1 MIADEEQEEKA
12 YAEIF
17 QAHSGDMTAVDFR
30 RDWEDAGVTGERAE
44 ELLTLL
50 TGQELDFFQ
59 GYMMQANGAPN
70 MENVVGSWNPANLFR
85 GSWRGEP
92 DVRADSM
99 RATRF
104 LRLEDRQAIYGRLQ
118 QDVVRYLRKEQ
129 ASPSAGWFKTRATEI
144 TSKVIQEARWGVIGG
159 TAVRLGGDESLGQ
172 KILRLSF
179 DQNGGLLDAPVDG
192 GMDMDDQQVRFS
204 LGELVEMEIMEAVR
218 ARVRSGAVPDNE
230 EYASLIAALSSRGE
244 FWSKFTTDE
253 DDNELTISLAPA
265 GGSDPED
272 PFYGVFRV
280 VRTGEEGTGRSDWPH
295 NDDPIF
301 INLKDYKTTNHH
313 MVHMMQKQLATVGE
327 YDGLLG
333 LGVHPEPEHN
343 RRAVIRLLGKLAFSD
358 PALMPADLPG
368 AEGTRAL
375 FSGRRLN
382 PNNPWERRDSQ
393 NKPLPEEPWPISE
406 GLAALYA
413 SVNKE
418 VGLPPGVRGDKALH
432 LRVQQAAEKA
442 HHSATVVEREARR
455 RWREGEITRLM
466 NPDNPFSDE
475 REILKGPPAGFE
487 KLYERAW
494 TRVFS
499 KEFVGESA
507 SGAVGTRVM
516 VEALG
521 LYGSQ

>member
-1 MIADEEQEEKA
+1 MIADEEQDEKA

-17 QAHSGDMTAVDFR
+17 QLYSGDMTAVDFR

-59 GYMMQANGAPN
+59 GYMLQANGAPK
-70 MENVVGSWNPANLFR
+70 MENVVGSWNPGNLFR

-118 QDVVRYLRKEQ
+118 QDVVAYLKSHQ
-129 ASPSAGWFKTRATEI
+129 ARPSPVWFKNRASEI
-144 TSKVIQEARWGVIGG
+144 TSKVIQEARWGTIGG
-159 TAVRLGGDESLGQ
+159 TAVRLGGVESLGQ
-172 KILRLSF
+172 ETLRLSF
-179 DQNGGLLDAPVDG
+179 HQNGDYRDTPVDG
-192 GMDMDDQQVRFS
+192 AKDMEDEQVQFS
-204 LGELVEMEIMEAVR
+204 LGEVVEMEIMEAVR

-230 EYASLIAALSSRGE
+230 EYASLIAALPSRRE

-253 DDNELTISLAPA
+253 DANELTISLAPA
-265 GGSDPED
+265 GGSDPKD
-272 PFYGVFRV
+272 PLYGVFRV

-295 NDDPIF
+295 NNDPIF

-313 MVHMMQKQLATVGE
+313 MMHMMQKQLSKDGE
-327 YDGLLG
+327 YAGLMG

-358 PALMPADLPG
+358 PALMPDTLPEYQSEIINYKPG
-368 AEGTRAL
+368 PHQIRPN
-375 FSGRRLN
+375 SGRT
-382 PNNPWERRDSQ
+382 PWERLDQ
-393 NKPLPEEPWPISE
+393 QHKPIPEEPWPISE

-418 VGLPPGVRGDKALH
+418 VGLPPGVRGDEALH

-442 HHSATVVEREARR
+442 HQIATVKDKEYRR
-455 RWREGEITRLM
+455 RWASHSSLYEFTTEH
-466 NPDNPFSDE
+466 PDY
-475 REILKGPPAGFE
+475 E

-499 KEFVGESA
+499 KELVGKT
-507 SGAVGTRVM
+507 GDVGTRVM

>member
-1 MIADEEQEEKA
+1 MIADEEQDEKA

-17 QAHSGDMTAVDFR
+17 QAYSGDMTAVDFR
-30 RDWEDAGVTGERAE
+30 KDWEDAGVTGERAE

-118 QDVVRYLRKEQ
+118 QDVVRYLHSKQ
-129 ASPSAGWFKTRATEI
+129 ATPSAGWFKNRATEI
-144 TSKVIQEARWGVIGG
+144 TSEVIQEARWGVIGG
-159 TAVRLGGDESLGQ
+159 TAVRLGGVESLGQ
-172 KILRLSF
+172 TTLRLSF
-179 DQNGGLLDAPVDG
+179 NQTGGLLDAPVDG
-192 GMDMDDQQVRFS
+192 GVDMDDQQVRFS
-204 LGELVEMEIMEAVR
+204 LGEVVEMEIMEAVR

-230 EYASLIAALSSRGE
+230 EYASLIAALPSRRE

-253 DDNELTISLAPA
+253 DANELTISLAPA

-280 VRTGEEGTGRSDWPH
+280 VRTGEEGTYRSDWPH

-333 LGVHPEPEHN
+333 LGVHPEPEYN
-343 RRAVIRLLGKLAFSD
+343 RRAVVRLLGKLAFSD
-358 PALMPADLPG
+358 PALMPDTLPEYQSQITNFKPG
-368 AEGTRAL
+368 PHQIRSN
-375 FSGRRLN
+375 SGKKPWQRLG
-382 PNNPWERRDSQ
+382 PGH
-393 NKPLPEEPWPISE
+393 KPIPEEPWPISE

-413 SVNKE
+413 TVNKE
-418 VGLPPGVRGDKALH
+418 VGLPPGVRGDEALH

-442 HHSATVVEREARR
+442 HQIATVKDREYRR
-455 RWREGEITRLM
+455 RWASHSSLHEFTTEH
-466 NPDNPFSDE
+466 PDY
-475 REILKGPPAGFE
+475 E

-499 KEFVGESA
+499 KVFFGEA
-507 SGAVGTRVM
+507 DSGAVGTRVM